1 MNQQSKRVV
10 AVALS
15 DGLFDELNLASSA
28 CRCSPAEFA
37 SEAVECVLASRRL
50 RRIKPVIETPEEPTD
65 NEDLE
70 FDHD

>member
-15 DGLFDELNLASSA
+15 DGLFDELNLASVA

-50 RRIKPVIETPEEPTD
+50 RRIEPVIEMAEYPTEQD
-65 NEDLE
+65 ED
-70 FDHD
+70 F